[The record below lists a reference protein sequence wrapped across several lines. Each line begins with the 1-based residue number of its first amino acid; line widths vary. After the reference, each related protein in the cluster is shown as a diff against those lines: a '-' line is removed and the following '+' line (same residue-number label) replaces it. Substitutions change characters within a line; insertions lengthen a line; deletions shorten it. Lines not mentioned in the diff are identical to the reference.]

1 MWMNFNIAGL
11 ALASLVAGQMA
22 SAGFSTAQAIQ
33 MAQNTAMP
41 DRLPGRD
48 VLVAGAGTIADG
60 KSPATVMIDIGEEA
74 IPARPKLELT
84 LAPATIVPNEKY
96 LIVVS
101 IKPREGPPKRLGA
114 TSFFPARAGADTVFY
129 FDAAPIVAEMKSN
142 QTRAVQ
148 LSVALVPADRSK
160 ELSVSAL
167 RIVGARLIKG

>member
-48 VLVAGAGTIADG
+48 VLVAGAGTVADG
-60 KSPATVMIDIGEEA
+60 KSPATVMIDIGKEA

-101 IKPREGPPKRLGA
+101 IKPREGPPKRLGT
-114 TSFFPARAGADTVFY
+114 TSFFPARAPRGEIPPKQRLSRVRFTREQSTVDGSLELF
-129 FDAAPIVAEMKSN
+129 
-142 QTRAVQ
+142 
-148 LSVALVPADRSK
+148 PA
-160 ELSVSAL
+160 
-167 RIVGARLIKG
+167 KGFH